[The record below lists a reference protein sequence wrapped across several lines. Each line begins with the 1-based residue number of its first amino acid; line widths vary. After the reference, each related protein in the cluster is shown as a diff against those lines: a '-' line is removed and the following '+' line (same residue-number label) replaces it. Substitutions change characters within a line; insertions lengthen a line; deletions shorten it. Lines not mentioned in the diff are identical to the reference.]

1 MEVQGCCLEKGRPR
15 LRGVGGNL
23 AAETVGF
30 WNSTRPASLSAT
42 GRCVGGREP
51 QDSLQGCR
59 IRSTQHGRTGEGD
72 GDICKSN
79 AWGKGV
85 RGHQEE
91 PQETALS
98 SSTVGR
104 LKRSTRGPG
113 PRGLGDVWVA
123 VGKPHLGDTLE
134 GKHAFTRVQRELN
147 EKREGARRESSPTTP
162 TARRTGLDQAF
173 PGGQGGL

>member
-30 WNSTRPASLSAT
+30 WNSTKPAALSAT
-42 GRCVGGREP
+42 GRCVGGLEP
-51 QDSLQGCR
+51 QDSLQRCR
-59 IRSTQHGRTGEGD
+59 IGRQHGRTGRETVTSARAMLGER
-72 GDICKSN
+72 GC
-79 AWGKGV
+79 

-104 LKRSTRGPG
+104 LKQSTRGPG

-134 GKHAFTRVQRELN
+134 EMHAFTRVQRALN
-147 EKREGARRESSPTTP
+147 EKREGARRESSLTTP
-162 TARRTGLDQAF
+162 TAREDRA
-173 PGGQGGL
+173 